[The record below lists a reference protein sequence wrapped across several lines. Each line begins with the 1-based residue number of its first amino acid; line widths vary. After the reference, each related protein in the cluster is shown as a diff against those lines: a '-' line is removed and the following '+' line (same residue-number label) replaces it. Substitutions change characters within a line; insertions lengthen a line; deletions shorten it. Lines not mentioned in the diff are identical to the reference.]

1 MSLVALHTQALGPD
15 HAARYLDLLER
26 GLRAARLN
34 NTFPDRRRL
43 QGSLGALDR
52 AMRSGIYEQ
61 LYVDS
66 RTGLP
71 NMASYTRVLTDQEIA
86 AGSLE
91 RMGERA
97 ALERRKD
104 EAEVFARLAQ
114 KHDYLTWL
122 KGQELAP
129 VDAHRVLLRRHD
141 PASGTASFRVE
152 MTKLDGS
159 GLYMQLTIEL
169 TQVASVWRRRVIDL
183 DKDGE
188 SAAASQA
195 VHAMIYRCAA
205 LDAETIFVRLHGI
218 EGVSVERVQRGVIGP
233 VLYAFPADGH
243 ALLHTFE
250 PEGALGEVWQ
260 RWLTGPGAHLDT
272 PEMAATFATDIAAG
286 DVRDEKSND
295 PLSPLLSA
303 RVNAGEKARYE
314 EMRRRYP
321 FKVFKD
327 RKFVGT
333 PGMKPFLQ
341 AIIDA
346 SACKNIVYDLR

>member
-1 MSLVALHTQALGPD
+1 MSLVALHTQALAPEV
-15 HAARYLDLLER
+15 AARYLDLLDR
-26 GLRAARLN
+26 ALRAARLN
-34 NTFPDRRRL
+34 NAFPDRRRL
-43 QGSLGALDR
+43 QGTTSALAR
-52 AMRSGIYEQ
+52 ALQRGIYEQ
-61 LYVDS
+61 LYVDA

-71 NMASYTRVLTDQEIA
+71 NMASFTRVLTDQQVA

-97 ALERRKD
+97 ALERRRD
-104 EAEVFARLAQ
+104 EAEVFARLAD
-114 KHDYLTWL
+114 KHDYYSWVKTV
-122 KGQELAP
+122 ELAP

-141 PASGTASFRVE
+141 PATGTASFRVE
-152 MTKLDGS
+152 LTKLDGS
-159 GLYMQLTIEL
+159 GVYMQLTIEL

-205 LDAETIFVRLHGI
+205 LDAETTFIRLHGI

-233 VLYAFPADGH
+233 ALFAIPGAGH
-243 ALLHTFE
+243 ALSFTVE

-260 RWLTGPGAHLDT
+260 GWLRGPGAHT
-272 PEMAATFATDIAAG
+272 SAPEMAATFATDIAAG
-286 DVRDEKSND
+286 DVRDERSDD

-303 RVNAGEKARYE
+303 RIVPGERARYE

-321 FKVFKD
+321 FKVYKD

-333 PGMKPFLQ
+333 PGVRGLLQ
-341 AIIDA
+341 GLIDA
-346 SACKNIVYDLR
+346 AGCKNLIYDLR